1 MLSYKEFYFWL
12 EGYLT
17 GKLEDKNIDIS
28 PIVEKMQ
35 EVKDV
40 DPFFPNPPTTIPKSF
55 NPKSFNRIK
64 VPLFN
69 ADEDELGKPPKIVM

>member
-1 MLSYKEFYFWL
+1 MISFKEFYFWL
-12 EGYLT
+12 EGYLH

-40 DPFFPNPPTTIPKSF
+40 DPFFPNPSTTIPK
-55 NPKSFNRIK
+55 PFNRIK

>member
-1 MLSYKEFYFWL
+1 MTHKEFYFWL

-17 GKLEDKNIDIS
+17 GKLEDKNIDIL

-35 EVKDV
+35 EVKDF
-40 DPFFPNPPTTIPKSF
+40 DPFFPNTVTTIPK
-55 NPKSFNRIK
+55 PFNRIK

>member
-1 MLSYKEFYFWL
+1 MTHKEFYFWL

-17 GKLEDKNIDIS
+17 GKLEDNNIDIS

-35 EVKDV
+35 EVKDF
-40 DPFFPNPPTTIPKSF
+40 DPFFPNPVTTIPKT
-55 NPKSFNRIK
+55 FNRIK

>member
-1 MLSYKEFYFWL
+1 MLSYKEFYIWL

-35 EVKDV
+35 EVKDF
-40 DPFFPNPPTTIPKSF
+40 DPFFPNPRTVVPTQIIKPH
-55 NPKSFNRIK
+55 NPFK
-64 VPLFN
+64 
-69 ADEDELGKPPKIVM
+69 DDGYDDLGTPPKIVM